1 MLVRGGARHG
11 AGARRGALRAAVAI
25 AIAMAGV
32 ASQGSLAAA
41 QAAADTAGAR
51 AEALFSAGNYAGAA
65 AAFDALARA
74 HPERARYWVRLG
86 ASLQQGG
93 RGAEAIAAYRRAV
106 ALTPAPFAAY
116 GMSAIFAKQG
126 QRDSAFHWLG
136 QSVTMGFGNDKV
148 LDADPDFASLRS
160 DARYAAAVERIR
172 TAMRPC
178 QTRKESR
185 MFDFWVGEW
194 DVKTAQGQPA
204 GRSSVQL
211 LLEGC
216 ALLENWTDS
225 QNGQGKSLN
234 SYNTDKQMWQQ
245 FWTDQYGRVTE
256 YRESDWR
263 GDTLRYTARQTMPR
277 GPAVLHMSF
286 APLGPDLV
294 RQWGEISYDDGKTWA
309 QSFDLYYHRTKP

>member
-1 MLVRGGARHG
+1 MLLVHGGAG
-11 AGARRGALRAAVAI
+11 RGAHRGAARAAVALVV
-25 AIAMAGV
+25 AMGAV
-32 ASQGSLAAA
+32 ASQGAVAAA
-41 QAAADTAGAR
+41 QPAADTAGAR

-86 ASLQQGG
+86 ASLQQAG
-93 RGAEAIAAYRRAV
+93 RGPEAIAAYRRAV

-136 QSVTMGFGNDKV
+136 QSVTMGFGSETA
-148 LDADPDFASLRS
+148 LAADPDFAALRS

-178 QTRKESR
+178 RTRKESR

-194 DVKTAQGQPA
+194 EVKTAQGQVA
-204 GRSSVQL
+204 GQSSVQL

-216 ALLENWTDS
+216 ALLENWTDG

-234 SYNTDKQMWQQ
+234 SDNTDKQMWQQ

-256 YRESDWR
+256 YRDSEWR
-263 GDTLRYTARQTMPR
+263 ADTLRYTARQIMPQ
-277 GPAVLHMSF
+277 GPALLHMSF
-286 APLGPDLV
+286 APLGPDRV

-309 QSFDLYYHRTKP
+309 QSFDLYYHRKKQ